1 IPRTPARVDRTA
13 ATVESSVTIAPF
25 YPTSPSLTICS
36 EPGDHVGCQKAE
48 GFVGS
53 AIMGEQH
60 DLAES
65 HVLQL
70 MQACDDGGRC
80 PAQAAFAQPERR
92 NPEALLGE
100 LLPGRKRCVIGCQR
114 HPRFNGHPDGGG
126 V

>member
-1 IPRTPARVDRTA
+1 MPRTPARVDRTA
-13 ATVESSVTIAPF
+13 ATVESSVTIVPL
-25 YPTSPSLTICS
+25 YPTSRSLTICS
-36 EPGDHVGCQKAE
+36 EPWDHLGCQKAE

-65 HVLQL
+65 HVLQF

-80 PAQAAFAQPERR
+80 PDQPAVAQPERR
-92 NPEALLGE
+92 NPEALLAE
-100 LLPGRKRCVIGCQR
+100 LLHGRQR
-114 HPRFNGHPDGGG
+114 R